1 MTRVPLL
8 SLLLAAKLPVSSF
21 SLDHKHPT
29 DVSYADAPKMPA
41 KRTNLLPRARL
52 PWMETKLVISN
63 IASHSATNLCN
74 SATSWG
80 PDSLPLT
87 KASSAICRPRLF
99 TRSAQMR
106 TSMVAWRSRA
116 VRAMARRMR
125 ISLRWLCERFRLQSV
140 LCLVPSGLMRR
151 LLFGVATTDRMVHC
165 LEISGGIWMG
175 G

>member
-80 PDSLPLT
+80 PDFATPHEGKLCDMST
-87 KASSAICRPRLF
+87 KTLY
-99 TRSAQMR
+99 T
-106 TSMVAWRSRA
+106 
-116 VRAMARRMR
+116 
-125 ISLRWLCERFRLQSV
+125 LCSNENV
-140 LCLVPSGLMRR
+140 DGCV
-151 LLFGVATTDRMVHC
+151 
-165 LEISGGIWMG
+165 EISSSSGNGTANANQPSVAMRKVSVAKRTVSSPVRSYEETAVWGGDN
-175 G
+175 